1 MIKDNFNLLE
11 TEGLF
16 SGSDKK
22 YLYEIKDSISHDER
36 AKEIFNKLINDEYK
50 NLRIRRK
57 RKRLKLLF
65 LSCILIILLGV
76 GVFTGLAGMFNLME
90 FIFPLWLLY
99 LLINEI
105 SENSLFFGCLVYS
118 ISGDEEKYLNDV
130 IDDGMKEETFEPIIR
145 GNSVYIEKDGKIM
158 DVTNQVKVEMS
169 NLIHIG
175 YKNKIKIGKYDVYE
189 FERHQQRHLRQQPYV
204 CLFLI
209 HILFSSRS
217 RPALIVGYRAYL
229 VNTLQERLRF
239 QIRCKPSSNR
249 LLSYS
254 LCEADESVSELLC
267 VSESF

>member
-189 FERHQQRHLRQQPYV
+189 
-204 CLFLI
+204 
-209 HILFSSRS
+209 
-217 RPALIVGYRAYL
+217 
-229 VNTLQERLRF
+229 
-239 QIRCKPSSNR
+239 NR
-249 LLSYS
+249 LQKIYNTVFRYASFHDEEKGLKKYDEYIVIDVQKNYYGIDKQ
-254 LCEADESVSELLC
+254 EAEQ
-267 VSESF
+267 

>member
-36 AKEIFNKLINDEYK
+36 AKEIFNKLIDDEYK

-76 GVFTGLAGMFNLME
+76 GVFTGLAGMFNLMV

-118 ISGDEEKYLNDV
+118 ISGDEIHYLNDV

-158 DVTNQVKVEMS
+158 DVTKQVKVEMS
-169 NLIHIG
+169 NLIHVG
-175 YKNKIKIGKYDVYE
+175 YKNKIKIEKYDVYE
-189 FERHQQRHLRQQPYV
+189 NGLQKIYSTVFHYASFYDEEKGLEKYDE
-204 CLFLI
+204 F
-209 HILFSSRS
+209 
-217 RPALIVGYRAYL
+217 IVINVKKNYYGIDK
-229 VNTLQERLRF
+229 QEAE
-239 QIRCKPSSNR
+239 Q
-249 LLSYS
+249 
-254 LCEADESVSELLC
+254 
-267 VSESF
+267 